1 MNKDK
6 KGRLDNLFTEWQAK
20 HGLLGYE
27 NFIRDGI
34 VDYEAWEAQET
45 PKVCYLLKE
54 AYVKDKPFHDLS
66 KELSCALWG
75 IWRHKIPFWTQGV
88 YDAQVAPKAFK
99 PKMSENERRGIIDR
113 IAVVNIKKSNG
124 NTSSDDNDL
133 MKYVREDEELLRR
146 ELTIIEPDVIIC
158 GYTFHLARNVLE
170 GMEVFPTGDGKWRNS
185 LVIDYY
191 HPSNWHGAAG
201 NTEIH
206 YYALREICRSE
217 LKRVKGDVSSS
228 WSQKKEVQK

>member
-1 MNKDK
+1 MSESIKS
-6 KGRLDNLFTEWQAK
+6 RLAALFTEWKDK
-20 HGLLGYE
+20 HKDKGYK
-27 NFIRDGI
+27 NFIKDGI
-34 VDYEAWEAQET
+34 VNYDAWESQKT

-54 AYVKDKPFHDLS
+54 AYWDSDFSLTD
-66 KELSCALWG
+66 ELAVRLWG
-75 IWRHKIPFWTQGV
+75 IWEHKIPFWTQGV
-88 YDAQVAPKAFK
+88 YDALIDPEPFE
-99 PKMSENERRGIIDR
+99 PMMDENTKREIINQ
-113 IAVVNIKKSNG
+113 IAVVNLKKSNG
-124 NTSSDDNDL
+124 SPHSESDDL
-133 MKYVREDEELLRR
+133 MQYVHADKELLRR

-217 LKRVKGDVSSS
+217 LKRVKGDVSPS

>member
-20 HGLLGYE
+20 HELLGYE

-34 VDYEAWEAQET
+34 VNYAAWEEQKT
-45 PKVCYLLKE
+45 PKVCYFLKE

-66 KELSCALWG
+66 KALSCELWG
-75 IWRHKIPFWTQGV
+75 IWKHKIPFWTQGV
-88 YDAQVAPKAFK
+88 YDAQVPPKTFE
-99 PKMSENERRGIIDR
+99 PKLSENEKRSIIDR

-124 NTSSDDNDL
+124 NTSSDGNDL

-146 ELTIIEPDVIIC
+146 ELIIIEPDVIIC
-158 GYTFHLARNVLE
+158 GYTFHLVKDVLQ
-170 GMEVFPTGDGKWRNS
+170 GMKILDVGDGKWGNS

-206 YYALREICRSE
+206 YYALREICRN
-217 LKRVKGDVSSS
+217 VFNPGKGGMK
-228 WSQKKEVQK
+228 Q